1 MEQKDYPLDPAER
14 LDFVWDWAKVL
25 ENGDTIADSEFT
37 SSVGIT
43 LELPTMALTFTRV
56 WLKNAQPG
64 LQRVTNT
71 ITTVQGRVF
80 RRSLTIQV
88 GDN

>member
-25 ENGDTIADSEFT
+25 ENGDTIADSEFA

-43 LELPTMALTFTRV
+43 LELPTMTQTSTRI
-56 WLKNAQPG
+56 WLKDAQPG
-64 LQRVTNT
+64 LQRVTNK
-71 ITTVQGRVF
+71 ITTAQGRIF
-80 RRSLTIQV
+80 KRSLTIRV

>member
-1 MEQKDYPLDPAER
+1 MEYPLDPAER
-14 LDFVWDWAKVL
+14 LDFVWDWARTL
-25 ENGDTIADSEFT
+25 ENGDTIAQSEFT

-43 LELPTMALTFTRV
+43 TELPTMATTFTRV
-56 WLKNAQPG
+56 WLKDAQPG